1 MSKPAQLVDSI
12 AFPRRSWIG
21 KTVAAAGFVGLAGLT
36 QAQSAP
42 GGSMGGKAGRSP
54 WGMDPERML
63 QRRVSHML
71 DMVEASP
78 EQRSKVIAIAK
89 AAHTDLAALREK
101 RRASRDKGL
110 DMLGGAT
117 VDRAGLERLRQE
129 QMAVVD
135 AMGQRK
141 LAGLMDTFDVL
152 SPSQRATLV
161 KRMKERG
168 MGHGGMQPGMHHGQ
182 RPGMGTQPGPDG
194 RKP

>member
-1 MSKPAQLVDSI
+1 MSAHNPTAPTPTS
-12 AFPRRSWIG
+12 ARRAWLG
-21 KTVAAAGFVGLAGLT
+21 KTVAAATLAAVGGLA
-36 QAQSAP
+36 QAQN
-42 GGSMGGKAGRSP
+42 GEGGKPGRSM

-78 EQRSKVIAIAK
+78 EQRSKIIAIAK
-89 AAHTDLAALREK
+89 AAHTDLASMRQK
-101 RRASRDKGL
+101 RHASRENGL
-110 DMLGGAT
+110 ELMGGAT

-129 QMAVVD
+129 QMTVTD

-152 SPSQRATLV
+152 SPTQRASLV

-168 MGHGGMQPGMHHGQ
+168 MHRGMGHGMHHGQ
-182 RPGMGTQPGPDG
+182 RPGAGADG